1 MLQGLV
7 GAGESVHRVP
17 LRLEHLHAHADDR
30 GLVIDDEHRHAAAPR
45 RSSARSLY
53 STESTSARQE
63 ASMMLSATRT
73 VPHVS
78 RVSPEVIS
86 TRVSAAVPL
95 HPASVRPL

>member
-30 GLVIDDEHRHAAAPR
+30 GLVIDDEDRHEAAPR

-53 STESTSARQE
+53 STESTSARQD
-63 ASMMLSATRT
+63 ASMMLSATPT

-78 RVSPEVIS
+78 RVSPDVIS
-86 TRVSAAVPL
+86 TRVLAAVPFDSSRIRTL
-95 HPASVRPL
+95 